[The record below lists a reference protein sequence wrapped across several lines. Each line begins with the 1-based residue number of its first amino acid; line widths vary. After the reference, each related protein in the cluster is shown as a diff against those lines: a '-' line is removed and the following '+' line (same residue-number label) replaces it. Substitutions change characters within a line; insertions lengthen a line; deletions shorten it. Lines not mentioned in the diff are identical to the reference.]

1 MPLALGVCE
10 VVALVVVQRE
20 TKLALVPVSGCGWC
34 VKRQAIA
41 GFVATPG
48 TRGAL
53 GRRHP
58 AQPQH
63 ATIRVSTIR
72 WDHGAIGGGAAPCC
86 NKLRVISQR
95 GGGVAKVAVA
105 YEPR

>member
-10 VVALVVVQRE
+10 VVTLVVVQRE
-20 TKLALVPVSGCGWC
+20 TKLALVPASGCGWC

-48 TRGAL
+48 TRGAF
-53 GRRHP
+53 GRHHP
-58 AQPQH
+58 AQPQ
-63 ATIRVSTIR
+63 
-72 WDHGAIGGGAAPCC
+72 HGAIGGGAAPCC
-86 NKLRVISQR
+86 NKLCVRSQR
-95 GGGVAKVAVA
+95 GGGWRRRGMAKVAVA